1 VSREVCATL
10 FWAGRQSR
18 PQRGRPP
25 LGGIAGAA
33 EARLRGV
40 EPDVLRGGGQRRPHP
55 CWCTRSNAGSHR
67 AVRVILPGFWTG
79 GTPMLSTVHR
89 SAAFF
94 DLDKTIIARSS
105 ALAFGRPF
113 RAGGLINRRAALKA
127 AYAQLVY
134 LVAGADED
142 QMVRMRD
149 YITEMC
155 TGWDVQQVKDIVAET
170 LFEIVDPLIYDEAAG
185 LIEDHKA
192 SGREVVI
199 VSSSGEEVVGPIGE
213 LVGADRVIA
222 TRMVVA
228 DGRYTGQVDYYAYGP
243 TKAAAMRELA
253 EAAGY
258 DLADCYAYSDSIT
271 DLPMLE
277 AVGHPAAVNPDRAL
291 RRAARERDWPILVF
305 TRPVSLR
312 SRLAGLRG
320 SRTPM
325 VGTAV
330 GVGAAVAG
338 IAWYA
343 ARRRTA
349 PPARGVPDDQPD
361 GRRGAN
367 AFLMRWSSVLR

>member
-1 VSREVCATL
+1 
-10 FWAGRQSR
+10 
-18 PQRGRPP
+18 
-25 LGGIAGAA
+25 
-33 EARLRGV
+33 
-40 EPDVLRGGGQRRPHP
+40 
-55 CWCTRSNAGSHR
+55 
-67 AVRVILPGFWTG
+67 VILTAFWTA
-79 GTPMLSTVHR
+79 GTPMLSSVHR

-142 QMVRMRD
+142 QMDRMRD

-192 SGREVVI
+192 NGREVVI

-228 DGRYTGQVDYYAYGP
+228 DGRYTGEVDYYAYGP

-320 SRTPM
+320 PRRPM

-343 ARRRTA
+343 ARRRTTPSVRA
-349 PPARGVPDDQPD
+349 VPEEQP
-361 GRRGAN
+361 GARRGAN
-367 AFLMRWSSVLR
+367 AFLVRWSSVLR

>member
-1 VSREVCATL
+1 
-10 FWAGRQSR
+10 
-18 PQRGRPP
+18 
-25 LGGIAGAA
+25 
-33 EARLRGV
+33 
-40 EPDVLRGGGQRRPHP
+40 
-55 CWCTRSNAGSHR
+55 
-67 AVRVILPGFWTG
+67 
-79 GTPMLSTVHR
+79 MLSGVHR

-127 AYAQLVY
+127 AYAQFVY

-142 QMVRMRD
+142 QMDRLRNH
-149 YITEMC
+149 ITEMC
-155 TGWDVQQVKDIVAET
+155 TGWDVQQVREIVAET
-170 LFEIVDPLIYDEAAG
+170 LFEIVDPLIYAEAAD
-185 LIEDHKA
+185 LIEEHKA

-222 TRMVVA
+222 TRMVVE

-243 TKAAAMRELA
+243 AKAAAMRELA
-253 EAAGY
+253 AAAGY

-271 DLPMLE
+271 DLPMLDV
-277 AVGHPAAVNPDRAL
+277 VGHPTAVNPDRGL

-305 TRPVSLR
+305 SRPVSLR
-312 SRLAGLRG
+312 SRLA
-320 SRTPM
+320 SMRTPRRPV

-330 GVGAAVAG
+330 GVGAAMAG

-343 ARRRTA
+343 ARRRSTV
-349 PPARGVPDDQPD
+349 PPSAHR
-361 GRRGAN
+361 RRGGDN
-367 AFLMRWSSVLR
+367 RLVGRSSVVP